1 MKNMNITRKIQI
13 GNTIYLVKSVFAKS
27 GPTVTECI
35 ESMVNRKINTKIING
50 DSMMNGVMK

>member
-1 MKNMNITRKIQI
+1 MKNMNITRKIRI

-35 ESMVNRKINTKIING
+35 EPMVKRKINTKIING
-50 DSMMNGVMK
+50 DSMMNGDMK